1 MSHRVVITPIAESQ
15 LAHLAETDR
24 GAALAAMKLMLELRE
39 NPWLGDEMRERPR
52 YASLSDCRRVRFDSA
67 DHTGKPRYRL
77 VYRNEPSDGAPHIV
91 AVLAVGAREKLRA
104 HGDAVKSR
112 ADRLR
117 ELRTR
122 LGD

>member
-1 MSHRVVITPIAESQ
+1 MSYRVVITPIAESQ
-15 LAHLAETDR
+15 LADLAETDR
-24 GAALAAMKLMLELRE
+24 GAALAAMKLILELRE
-39 NPWLGDEMRERPR
+39 NPSLGDEMRERPR
-52 YASLSDCRRVRFDSA
+52 YASLSDCRRVRFDRA

-104 HGDAVKSR
+104 YGDAVKSR
-112 ADRLR
+112 AERLR